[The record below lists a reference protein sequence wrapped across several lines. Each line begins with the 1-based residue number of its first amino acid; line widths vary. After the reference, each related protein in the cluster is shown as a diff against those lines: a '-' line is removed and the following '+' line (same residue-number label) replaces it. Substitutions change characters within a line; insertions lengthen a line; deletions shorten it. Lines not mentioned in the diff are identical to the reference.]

1 MPMDDEAL
9 PPPREPLIAADISR
23 LSVDEIEQRITD
35 LKAEVARL
43 ETALKAKLAS
53 RAAADAAFKL

>member
-1 MPMDDEAL
+1 MPMDDEA
-9 PPPREPLIAADISR
+9 PPPRREAVVGADISR
-23 LSVDEIEQRITD
+23 LSVDEIEQRIAD
-35 LKAEVARL
+35 LKAEIARL

>member
-1 MPMDDEAL
+1 MDDDAL
-9 PPPREPLIAADISR
+9 PPPREPPIVADISR
-23 LSVDEIEQRITD
+23 LSVDEIEQRIVG
-35 LKAEVARL
+35 LKAEIARL